1 MLWSLL
7 AGLFALNFTFTVFI
21 VALPTVATQFH
32 TSVTV
37 LTWTMV
43 GPLLAYGLAAPVLG
57 KTGDV
62 YGHRRLYLFGLIGAM
77 VSAIL
82 TALAHNVDML
92 LFARTLD
99 GVQGAAT
106 GTASGALITWSSR
119 AKSGSRPWAGGVSSA
134 RGTRNWRLAGFAD
147 HRGVWVASVVL
158 VPVGSHRHRVPRGHH
173 RPAATTGVSTT
184 KKPKRKPRRVAN
196 SSNLTGWAVAR
207 SRWV

>member
-1 MLWSLL
+1 ML

-43 GPLLAYGLAAPVLG
+43 GPLLAYGLAAPILG
-57 KTGDV
+57 KTGDIF
-62 YGHRRLYLFGLIGAM
+62 GHRRLYLFGLVGAM

-82 TALAHNVDML
+82 TALSHNVDML

-106 GTASGALITWSSR
+106 GTASGALINMVFVPR
-119 AKSGSRPWAGGVSSA
+119 SGSRPWAGGRSWV
-134 RGTRNWRLAGFAD
+134 RAD
-147 HRGVWVASVVL
+147 R
-158 VPVGSHRHRVPRGHH
+158 
-173 RPAATTGVSTT
+173 
-184 KKPKRKPRRVAN
+184 
-196 SSNLTGWAVAR
+196 
-207 SRWV
+207 